1 METIFQEAATTILE
15 LSKGVGVDV
24 TTFIIPDKGFSI
36 VEWWEAVVSCMTLA
50 ELEVYI
56 VSAPQGSSNS
66 DLVPN
71 LKNIAIKQRDLLRQD
86 QEKEWSFMHNPSIV
100 LTDFNTFIA
109 LMDKVCEELGLKRLD
124 YSTPEELFQAV
135 LGRYSVKYLSNLDE
149 MMGEDY
155 LRDDLLG
162 IMHRAVRARI
172 EESRRSA

>member
-1 METIFQEAATTILE
+1 
-15 LSKGVGVDV
+15 
-24 TTFIIPDKGFSI
+24 
-36 VEWWEAVVSCMTLA
+36 
-50 ELEVYI
+50 
-56 VSAPQGSSNS
+56 
-66 DLVPN
+66 
-71 LKNIAIKQRDLLRQD
+71 
-86 QEKEWSFMHNPSIV
+86 MHNPGNV
-100 LTDFNTFIA
+100 LTEFNSFIT

>member
-1 METIFQEAATTILE
+1 
-15 LSKGVGVDV
+15 
-24 TTFIIPDKGFSI
+24 
-36 VEWWEAVVSCMTLA
+36 
-50 ELEVYI
+50 
-56 VSAPQGSSNS
+56 
-66 DLVPN
+66 
-71 LKNIAIKQRDLLRQD
+71 
-86 QEKEWSFMHNPSIV
+86 MHNPSNV
-100 LTDFNTFIA
+100 PTEFNAFIA

-162 IMHRAVRARI
+162 IMHRAVRSRI